1 MSDIMENNND
11 SRIYT
16 SDSYLRMVQSART
29 LSKGLQGIYSSPNY
43 IKSIQS
49 AQKMAEAFKR
59 SVPKVYYNQ
68 NTLKAITKLAE
79 SLSKS
84 SFASI
89 GNKDLYEALQRNP
102 AFQMKVFKQEDFK
115 KLGKKIRQSMPDIDA
130 LSSNLQRAAEIV
142 QTVEFNSL
150 DEIDDEIYDE
160 YDSDIEQISV
170 RELTNEEIVE
180 KIEKSEGKFAK
191 LLCRII
197 VFFITTFFAGYL
209 QFASGPIYKLINK
222 VIVKEGI
229 DDLSKEIGTPVKGT
243 KITVWAK
250 KDGYVEISYED
261 KNGSV
266 QGYISE
272 DDLNN
277 KAKLVQD
284 ALDKEQ
290 VIFISKCMLSM
301 SEYWDVDFDE
311 VYKRLNED
319 FDIIKEYIIPE
330 YGRLVELTDEEFV
343 LDIDGEFNKRQ
354 NTKIDE
360 EFKSTSNYSDDELR
374 FVVFCIESLAEDM
387 KVDPIIVHDAL
398 TKESNI
404 VDQYIIPCYET
415 LHTQGKEYIIQNLK
429 EVMAERGIA
438 L

>member
-1 MSDIMENNND
+1 MENNND

-16 SDSYLRMVQSART
+16 SDSYLRIVQSART

-49 AQKMAEAFKR
+49 AQKMAEAFKL

-102 AFQMKVFKQEDFK
+102 AFQMKVIKQEDFIK
-115 KLGKKIRQSMPDIDA
+115 PGEKNRQSMPDIAA

-197 VFFITTFFAGYL
+197 VFFVTTFFAGYL
-209 QFASGPIYKLINK
+209 QYASGPIYKLINK
-222 VIVKEGI
+222 VIVKEDI

-284 ALDKEQ
+284 ALDEEQ

-319 FDIIKEYIIPE
+319 FDIIKEYIIPD
-330 YGRLVELTDEEFV
+330 YGRLVELTDEKLV

-354 NTKIDE
+354 NTKIDK

-374 FVVFCIESLAEDM
+374 FVIFCIESLAEDM

-415 LHTQGKEYIIQNLK
+415 LHTQGKEYIIENLK